1 MNGHLIVAVCLALA
15 GAGGC
20 GRSSQDDAAADAG
33 ASAPSDSRPLGAA
46 LRGADGATVLLR
58 TSLGTIRLKLNAA
71 HAPLTVDNFL
81 SQVDRGFY
89 DQTIF
94 HQVEP
99 GYVILGGG
107 FQADM
112 NEKASRYSIPNE
124 AHNGLSNRRG
134 TIAMARSGDVVDSST
149 GQFFINLADN
159 PQLDRQGD
167 AADRCGYCVFGE
179 VVEGMDVVDRIAQ
192 VQTHNVRDFL
202 RLPVNTVLI
211 ESASRQR

>member
-1 MNGHLIVAVCLALA
+1 MLA

-20 GRSSQDDAAADAG
+20 GRSSQGDATADAG
-33 ASAPSDSRPLGAA
+33 AAPPSESRPLGAA

-58 TSLGTIRLKLNAA
+58 TSLGTIRLKLDAA
-71 HAPLTVDNFL
+71 QSPLTVDNFL

-167 AADRCGYCVFGE
+167 TADRCGYCVFGE